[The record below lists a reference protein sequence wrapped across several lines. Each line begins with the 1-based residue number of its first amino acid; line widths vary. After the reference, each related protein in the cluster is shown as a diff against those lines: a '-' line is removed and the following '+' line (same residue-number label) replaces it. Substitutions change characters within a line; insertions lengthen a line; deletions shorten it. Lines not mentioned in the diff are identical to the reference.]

1 MAKKQKVTN
10 EQLLKDLYS
19 VNFEQYKE
27 RRRLEQILLQV
38 SEVVFCVDQNYR
50 LTVFNKSSENVFN
63 LSADDVIGKKVDKYI
78 FLYKADSNRV
88 VNYKS
93 IFGKNSSRYIHDLN
107 KRHLKVLSDSSSSD
121 YYRINVSA
129 IDYGD
134 RKKEYVVTLTNVT
147 DEVTLD
153 KQKDEFISVASHELK
168 TPILIALNN
177 LWMFLHNSKEL
188 KLDDKQN
195 MLLTNVKDGLV
206 RLQKIVNEL
215 LDISRISE
223 GRITVELE
231 EFDMTALIE
240 ESLANF
246 VNLITSKNLKLKKS
260 LQLNLK
266 VKADKFKTREI
277 LDNLISN
284 AVKYTE
290 KGAIEVSLE
299 EDDNMVKVMVSDTGS
314 GISERDRS
322 KLFTKFGRGLQ
333 GQKMAKLG
341 GSTGLG
347 LYIAKNYVEK
357 MSGKIG
363 FTSKP
368 DQGSIFWFT
377 LPKA

>member
-1 MAKKQKVTN
+1 MKKANSYEPVIK
-10 EQLLKDLYS
+10 EIYS
-19 VNFEQYKE
+19 KNFELYKE

-50 LTVFNKSSENVFN
+50 ITVFNKSSENVFN
-63 LSADDVIGKKVDKYI
+63 LSADEVIGKKVNKLI

-88 VNYKS
+88 VNYQS

-107 KRHLKVLSDSSSSD
+107 KRHLRVLNDGTSSD

-168 TPILIALNN
+168 TPIIIALNN

-188 KLDDKQN
+188 SLDDKQN
-195 MLLTNVKDGLV
+195 ILLTNVKDGLV

-246 VNLITSKNLKLKKS
+246 INLITSKNLKLKKS
-260 LQLNLK
+260 LELNLK

-290 KGAIEVSLE
+290 KGTIEVSLE